1 MKQQKTAFLT
11 RLFAGNAVFE
21 WGNKDGNCLLLN
33 HKTSGDDHNFSKSGA
48 AF

>member
-11 RLFAGNAVFE
+11 RLFAGNAVLGWE
-21 WGNKDGNCLLLN
+21 NKDGNYLLLN
-33 HKTSGDDHNFSKSGA
+33 YMASGGDHNFSKSDA

>member
-11 RLFAGNAVFE
+11 RLFAENAVLGWE
-21 WGNKDGNCLLLN
+21 NKDGNYLLLN
-33 HKTSGDDHNFSKSGA
+33 YTTSGDDYNFSESGA

>member
-11 RLFAGNAVFE
+11 RLFAGNAVLGWE
-21 WGNKDGNCLLLN
+21 NKDGNYLLLN
-33 HKTSGDDHNFSKSGA
+33 HTTSGDDYNFSESGA